1 MFPEI
6 LSECSPQRLLL
17 SWLVCCADFLRLRVS
32 GLMDN
37 LPSVEEEFRL
47 ETTGSQALEKL
58 EEFIFHTC
66 CNALMTKGYI
76 KHQVFESH
84 DTES

>member
-1 MFPEI
+1 M
-6 LSECSPQRLLL
+6 
-17 SWLVCCADFLRLRVS
+17 
-32 GLMDN
+32 GN

-84 DTES
+84 ATES